1 MINKKV
7 ILDGVSN
14 GVLVKLI
21 NPKTNRFDYATRKN
35 GEPRLFKNFKIAKLN
50 ADFYFKNYKHRYIFK
65 IGDKYISF
73 NDCISINNSYQYI
86 DNNDGI
92 RYIITEEKEYKI
104 IYDGYI
110 VFEDGDTKRTDK
122 KNGFK
127 KQKELMLYITDIC
140 GRILRNS
147 SDSLWEKNIFISSIK
162 KKENFKYSEI
172 IVSLGNSTAKIHIM
186 NNSRLM
192 DINQERKEQ
201 NLRAIPFLKNM
212 DKFTTMSIFVTK
224 DYLDPIN
231 NNSEEKADTI
241 INELIDTLN
250 DNMPELKTKL
260 VNVEFTG
267 YVNIME
273 D

>member
-1 MINKKV
+1 
-7 ILDGVSN
+7 
-14 GVLVKLI
+14 
-21 NPKTNRFDYATRKN
+21 
-35 GEPRLFKNFKIAKLN
+35 
-50 ADFYFKNYKHRYIFK
+50 
-65 IGDKYISF
+65 
-73 NDCISINNSYQYI
+73 
-86 DNNDGI
+86 
-92 RYIITEEKEYKI
+92 
-104 IYDGYI
+104 
-110 VFEDGDTKRTDK
+110 
-122 KNGFK
+122 
-127 KQKELMLYITDIC
+127 
-140 GRILRNS
+140 
-147 SDSLWEKNIFISSIK
+147 
-162 KKENFKYSEI
+162 
-172 IVSLGNSTAKIHIM
+172 M